1 MAVDLLRKAE
11 QKRERFRHTRF
22 RMNEILGELL
32 LTERLYMEKIYFSPA
47 EVAEILGVTRE
58 TIYNGI
64 KSGDIP
70 SYKIGR
76 LRRISEEQ
84 IKEALRGFN
93 ATVI

>member
-1 MAVDLLRKAE
+1 
-11 QKRERFRHTRF
+11 
-22 RMNEILGELL
+22 MNK
-32 LTERLYMEKIYFSPA
+32 TYFSPA
-47 EVAEILGVTRE
+47 EVAGILGVTRE

-64 KSGDIP
+64 KSGVIP

-84 IKEALRGFN
+84 IEEALRGFN

>member
-1 MAVDLLRKAE
+1 MMKTHNRKGLMS
-11 QKRERFRHTRF
+11 KT
-22 RMNEILGELL
+22 
-32 LTERLYMEKIYFSPA
+32 YFSPA
-47 EVAEILGVTRE
+47 EVAGILGVTRE

-64 KSGDIP
+64 KSGVIP

-84 IKEALRGFN
+84 IEEALRGFN

>member
-1 MAVDLLRKAE
+1 MSK
-11 QKRERFRHTRF
+11 T
-22 RMNEILGELL
+22 
-32 LTERLYMEKIYFSPA
+32 YFSPA

-64 KSGDIP
+64 KSGAIP

-84 IKEALRGFN
+84 IEEALRGVVS
-93 ATVI
+93 TVI

>member
-1 MAVDLLRKAE
+1 MKTHNRK
-11 QKRERFRHTRF
+11 
-22 RMNEILGELL
+22 ELMSK
-32 LTERLYMEKIYFSPA
+32 TYFSPA
-47 EVAEILGVTRE
+47 EVAGILGVTRE

-64 KSGDIP
+64 KSGVIP

>member
-1 MAVDLLRKAE
+1 MKTHNRKVLMS
-11 QKRERFRHTRF
+11 KT
-22 RMNEILGELL
+22 
-32 LTERLYMEKIYFSPA
+32 YFTPA
-47 EVAEILGVTRE
+47 EVAGILGVTRE

-64 KSGDIP
+64 KSGVIP

-84 IKEALRGFN
+84 IEEALRGFN

>member
-1 MAVDLLRKAE
+1 MSK
-11 QKRERFRHTRF
+11 T
-22 RMNEILGELL
+22 
-32 LTERLYMEKIYFSPA
+32 YFSPA
-47 EVAEILGVTRE
+47 EVAGILGVTRE

-64 KSGDIP
+64 KSGLIP

-84 IKEALRGFN
+84 IEEALRGFN